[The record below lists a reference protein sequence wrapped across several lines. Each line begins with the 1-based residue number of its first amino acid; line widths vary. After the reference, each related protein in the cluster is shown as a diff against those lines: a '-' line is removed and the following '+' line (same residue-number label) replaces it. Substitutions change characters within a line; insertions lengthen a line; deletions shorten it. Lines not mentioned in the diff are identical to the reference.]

1 MYERKSTLAQAWR
14 VPDLGSPADEPAP
27 RWLIAALQSER
38 ITINGSLGGL
48 SLYESHRTLTA
59 LPGDYVVYND
69 DDTIE
74 FCTATEFTQ
83 KFTLLDV
90 SHAA

>member
-27 RWLIAALQSER
+27 KWLIDALQTER
-38 ITINGSLGGL
+38 ILVNSLGGL
-48 SLYESHRTLTA
+48 SLYEQNRTLTA

-69 DDTIE
+69 DDTFE
-74 FCTATEFTQ
+74 FCTATEFTH
-83 KFTLLDV
+83 KFNLLDV
-90 SHAA
+90 SQAA